1 MCGRSNAR
9 MALAI
14 RGLNNTY
21 VPFLLTVQNPN
32 RMNELRIFESPQF
45 GAIRTAGTSDNPMF
59 CLSDVCKALSLN
71 AQDAKKRLRDSG
83 VDKINT
89 PISNQHGAISAVPM
103 LYVNEANLYRVI
115 MRSNKP
121 EAEAFQDWVC
131 EEVLPSIRK
140 TGGYLAASPDD
151 TPEMI
156 MAKALKVA
164 DATMRRQDAELK
176 AAKGTLAAIKEAIR
190 ESTAALEKAN
200 RLLYGEAEEA
210 KPVAVDAKS
219 LPHDPDAYTGSRWSA
234 HGLRCAYDLLESL
247 ANRCKVANF
256 DAFMFKAGYL
266 EEICY
271 VNGEDRMMTCRRL
284 TEAGKKF
291 GRNKLF
297 VVSGRYLPL
306 YYENRFTQLLDDL
319 KKKGLE
325 L

>member
-1 MCGRSNAR
+1 MK
-9 MALAI
+9 ALK
-14 RGLNNTY
+14 
-21 VPFLLTVQNPN
+21 
-32 RMNELRIFESPQF
+32 IFENPQF
-45 GAIRTAGTSDNPMF
+45 GIIRTAGTSDEPMF
-59 CLSDVCKALSLN
+59 CLIDVCKALELTPKHVKERLSDEVVSTDHIV
-71 AQDAKKRLRDSG
+71 DAMGREQQALF
-83 VDKINT
+83 
-89 PISNQHGAISAVPM
+89 
-103 LYVNEANLYRVI
+103 VNEDGLYDVI
-115 MRSNKP
+115 LDSRKP
-121 EAEAFQDWVC
+121 EAKAFRKWVTR
-131 EEVLPSIRK
+131 EVLPSIRK
-140 TGGYLAASPDD
+140 TGGYIATAPDD

-210 KPVAVDAKS
+210 KPVGANRLLYGSGKPTKPVGVYYDRDS
-219 LPHDPDAYTGSRWSA
+219 FPPFGDPDPDAYTGSRWSA

>member
-1 MCGRSNAR
+1 MK
-9 MALAI
+9 ALK
-14 RGLNNTY
+14 
-21 VPFLLTVQNPN
+21 
-32 RMNELRIFESPQF
+32 IFENPQF
-45 GAIRTAGTSDNPMF
+45 GIIRTAGDAENPMF
-59 CLSDVCKALSLN
+59 CLADLCKVLELQVQNTKNRLKDDGVYRINLTDSLGREQQALF
-71 AQDAKKRLRDSG
+71 
-83 VDKINT
+83 
-89 PISNQHGAISAVPM
+89 
-103 LYVNEANLYRVI
+103 VNEQNLYRVI
-115 MRSNKP
+115 MRSDKP
-121 EAEAFQDWVC
+121 QAEAFQDWVC
-131 EEVLPSIRK
+131 GEVLPSIRK
-140 TGGYLAASPDD
+140 TGGYLAATPDD

-200 RLLYGEAEEA
+200 RLLYGEAEES
-210 KPVAVDAKS
+210 KPVGANRLLYGSGKPTKPVGVYYDRDS
-219 LPHDPDAYTGSRWSA
+219 FPPFGDPDPDAYTGSRWSA

>member
-1 MCGRSNAR
+1 M
-9 MALAI
+9 L
-14 RGLNNTY
+14 
-21 VPFLLTVQNPN
+21 
-32 RMNELRIFESPQF
+32 MNESQQVLKKSELLGHQF
-45 GAIRTAGTSDNPMF
+45 TIYGTAENPLF
-59 CLSDVCKALSLN
+59 LAKEVADVIGHSKADVMVN
-71 AQDAKKRLRDSG
+71 MVDADEKVK
-83 VDKINT
+83 
-89 PISNQHGAISAVPM
+89 
-103 LYVNEANLYRVI
+103 VNNLYIDGRTGGNGVW
-115 MRSNKP
+115 MLT
-121 EAEAFQDWVC
+121 EDGLY
-131 EEVLPSIRK
+131 EVLMQSRKPIAKQFKKGVKAILKEIRK
-140 TGGYLAASPDD
+140 TGGYLAVTPDD

-219 LPHDPDAYTGSRWSA
+219 LPLDPDAYTGSRWSS

-271 VNGEDRMMTCRRL
+271 VNGEGRMMTCRRL

-306 YYENRFTQLLDDL
+306 YFENRFTQLLDDL

>member
-1 MCGRSNAR
+1 
-9 MALAI
+9 
-14 RGLNNTY
+14 
-21 VPFLLTVQNPN
+21 
-32 RMNELRIFESPQF
+32 
-45 GAIRTAGTSDNPMF
+45 MF
-59 CLSDVCKALSLN
+59 CLADLCKVLELQVQNTKNRLKDAGVYRINLTDSLGREQQALF
-71 AQDAKKRLRDSG
+71 
-83 VDKINT
+83 
-89 PISNQHGAISAVPM
+89 
-103 LYVNEANLYRVI
+103 VNEQNLYRVI
-115 MRSNKP
+115 MRSDKP
-121 EAEAFQDWVC
+121 QAEAFQDWVC
-131 EEVLPSIRK
+131 GEVLPSIRK

-219 LPHDPDAYTGSRWSA
+219 LPCDPDAYTGSRWSA
-234 HGLRCAYDLLESL
+234 HGLRGASDLLEMRKI
-247 ANRCKVANF
+247 RCRVSKFN
-256 DAFMFKAGYL
+256 AFMVKEGYL
-266 EEICY
+266 EVISY
-271 VNGEDRMMTCRRL
+271 ANAEDRQHEMKCLRL

-297 VVSGRYLPL
+297 SLSGRYHPL
-306 YYENRFTQLLDDL
+306 YYDKAFTRLIHELRE
-319 KKKGLE
+319 KGYE

>member
-1 MCGRSNAR
+1 
-9 MALAI
+9 
-14 RGLNNTY
+14 
-21 VPFLLTVQNPN
+21 
-32 RMNELRIFESPQF
+32 MNELRIFESPQF

-210 KPVAVDAKS
+210 KAEPVGANRLLYGSGKPTKPVGVYYDRDS
-219 LPHDPDAYTGSRWSA
+219 FPPFGDPDPDAYTGSRWSA

-256 DAFMFKAGYL
+256 EALMFKAGCL

-319 KKKGLE
+319 KKKGYE

>member
-1 MCGRSNAR
+1 MG
-9 MALAI
+9 
-14 RGLNNTY
+14 
-21 VPFLLTVQNPN
+21 
-32 RMNELRIFESPQF
+32 ELRIFESPQF
-45 GAIRTAGTSDNPMF
+45 GAIRTAGDAENPMF
-59 CLSDVCKALSLN
+59 CLADLCKVLELQVQNTKNRLKDDGVYRINLTDSLGREQQALF
-71 AQDAKKRLRDSG
+71 
-83 VDKINT
+83 
-89 PISNQHGAISAVPM
+89 
-103 LYVNEANLYRVI
+103 VNEQNLYRVI
-115 MRSNKP
+115 MRSDKP
-121 EAEAFQDWVC
+121 QAEAFQDWVC
-131 EEVLPSIRK
+131 GEVLPSIRK
-140 TGGYLAASPDD
+140 TGGYLAATPDD

-219 LPHDPDAYTGSRWSA
+219 LPCDPDAYTGSRWSA